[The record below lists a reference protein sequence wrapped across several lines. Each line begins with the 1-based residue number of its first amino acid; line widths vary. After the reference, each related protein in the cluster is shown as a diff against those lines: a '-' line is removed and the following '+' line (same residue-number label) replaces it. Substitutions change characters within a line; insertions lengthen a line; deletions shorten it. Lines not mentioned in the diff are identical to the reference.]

1 MSARTIRLSD
11 NSSWRLS
18 LGLQFCHP
26 TNYRKVDEDQM
37 ALLKNGLG
45 WWSFNSERNFQ
56 ALCWESTCYTGT
68 HLRLIYLCLKRRRNA
83 WREKKAPQST
93 NMGEKTKSVRE
104 GRSQSSSCCF
114 LDVNSRTFCP
124 HSFLLEGE
132 RRSNW
137 GIKISPCIISVSF
150 CASEWQ
156 TSKMSQILGRWPIFL
171 FSYKFLLIFPNL
183 ALLESCFLNFIFIFV
198 CGPIQE
204 VVAK

>member
-26 TNYRKVDEDQM
+26 TNYRRVDEYQM

-56 ALCWESTCYTGT
+56 AYVGKVHAILERIWDLFIYALNVGKKKERVEGKEGSTS
-68 HLRLIYLCLKRRRNA
+68 
-83 WREKKAPQST
+83 PQST

-104 GRSQSSSCCF
+104 GRGHSSSCCF
-114 LDVNSRTFCP
+114 LDVNSGTFCP

-132 RRSNW
+132 RRSSW
-137 GIKISPCIISVSF
+137 GIKISPCIMSVSF

-156 TSKMSQILGRWPIFL
+156 TSSLDDIPVILKMSYNI
-171 FSYKFLLIFPNL
+171 S
-183 ALLESCFLNFIFIFV
+183 ESCFLNFVFIFV
-198 CGPIQE
+198 CGPVQE
-204 VVAK
+204 VVVK